1 MDKSA
6 TTTWAIEE
14 MMTRLVGVK
23 PKSQAIAM
31 GIQSLDKDMW
41 EMAASQL
48 VAGLKGDNYPLTE
61 AVLRKILVEACGL
74 PPDTAKQRAAAV
86 FGK

>member
-1 MDKSA
+1 MRSFCCFVLA
-6 TTTWAIEE
+6 LICHSTMWA
-14 MMTRLVGVK
+14 
-23 PKSQAIAM
+23 
-31 GIQSLDKDMW
+31 
-41 EMAASQL
+41 
-48 VAGLKGDNYPLTE
+48 DNYPLTE

>member
-6 TTTWAIEE
+6 TTTWEIDE
-14 MMTRLVGVK
+14 MLTHLVGVK

-31 GIQSLDKDMW
+31 GIQSLGKDMW

-61 AVLRKILVEACGL
+61 AVLCKILIEACGL
-74 PPDTAKQRAAAV
+74 PPDTAKRRAAVV